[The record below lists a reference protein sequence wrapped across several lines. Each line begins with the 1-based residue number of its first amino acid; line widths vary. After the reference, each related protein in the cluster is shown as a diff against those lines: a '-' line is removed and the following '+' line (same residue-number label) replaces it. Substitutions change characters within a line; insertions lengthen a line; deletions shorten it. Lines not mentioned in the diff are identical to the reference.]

1 MLSRPVSS
9 GLADRLRRI
18 NQIAS
23 LVNTSADP
31 KDVVDRI
38 ALAVCQQSPWSTS
51 AIMAVEPDAG
61 YSVLITRHDPFVV
74 TRRPL
79 SDRWPLDGSP
89 TRTVLATGKP
99 MVIPDALE
107 SEYPGYREEARACDY
122 RTVVLL
128 PLAASP
134 GGRGLVM
141 SVHAQDKVEV
151 DEDELRFLETVANLA
166 ALAIAR
172 VEHLDTERNLTR
184 RLEHV
189 LDVYSM
195 LMNRVMADVSLEST
209 AQLAEKL
216 LGCPVILVDLVGNR
230 IAGGSPP
237 PDSELSQAEWQEIV
251 SVRSRRR
258 LCQVARDGGMG
269 EGNIVAFSLENVR
282 PGLVLRIHM
291 ELIVV
296 DHRTV
301 GGLFLLPGARRFDN
315 IDMLIVEALRFA
327 IGVQLMR
334 LLVRVGDEAEA
345 LNDFF
350 GRLFDRGWKSPAEI
364 GARAGR
370 LGVAV
375 DMPGRLLTLAL
386 PDRIA
391 EADRPKLLE
400 ATQRALARMLSDAD
414 QRGIAAIHEGDV
426 VLLWTSDAMPGA
438 EPPAEPPADLLTRLQ
453 HEAEWSI
460 GARAILHVGRLCATP
475 QEFRTARADAQYVVA
490 LARRVGRSGRIGDED
505 FDPVAKMMA
514 TADPAAIDAF
524 VAARIGAIERHDR
537 EHETGFL
544 ETLRVVIDAG
554 QRPQSAADRLGLHV
568 STLRYRLQRL
578 SDLFGVDPNDPA
590 QRFALDLALRLREGP
605 LSLSDDGS
613 YDSQE

>member
-1 MLSRPVSS
+1 MSSRPVSS

-31 KDVVDRI
+31 QDVVDRI
-38 ALAVCQQSPWSTS
+38 ALAVCQQPPWSTS

-61 YSVLITRHDPFVV
+61 YSVLITRHDPFVAS
-74 TRRPL
+74 RRPL
-79 SDRWPLDGSP
+79 SDRWRLDGSP
-89 TRTVLATGKP
+89 TRTVLETGKP

-128 PLAASP
+128 PLASSP

-151 DEDELRFLETVANLA
+151 DDDELRFLETIANLA

-172 VEHLDTERNLTR
+172 VEHLDTQRSLTG

-209 AQLAEKL
+209 ALLAEEL
-216 LGCPVILVDLVGNR
+216 LGCPVIVVDLVGNR
-230 IAGGSPP
+230 IAGGTPP
-237 PDSELSQAEWQEIV
+237 PDLSMSPAEWQELV
-251 SVRSRRR
+251 SVRVRRR

-269 EGNIVAFSLENVR
+269 EGNIVALGLPHIR
-282 PGLVLRIHM
+282 PDLVLRIHM

-301 GGLFLLPGARRFDN
+301 GGLFLLPGGRRFDN

-334 LLVRVGDEAEA
+334 LLVRVGDEADA

-350 GRLFDRGWKSPAEI
+350 GRLFDRGWKSPDEI

-386 PDRIA
+386 PASIR
-391 EADRPKLLE
+391 EADRPTILE
-400 ATQRALARMLSDAD
+400 QTQRALARTLSDAD
-414 QRGIAAIHEGDV
+414 QRGIAAIHDGDI
-426 VLLWTSDAMPGA
+426 VLLWTGDEAGG
-438 EPPAEPPADLLTRLQ
+438 EPPAALLSRLQ

-460 GARAILHVGRLCATP
+460 GARPILHVGRLCVTP
-475 QEFRTARADAQYVVA
+475 QEFRTARADAQHVVA
-490 LARRVGRSGRIGDED
+490 LARRIGRSGRIGDED
-505 FDPVAKMMA
+505 FDPVARMLA
-514 TADPAAIDAF
+514 TADPAAIREF

-537 EHETGFL
+537 EHGSGFL
-544 ETLRVVIDAG
+544 ETLRVLLDAG
-554 QRPQSAADRLGLHV
+554 LRQQAAADRLGLHV

-578 SDLFGVDPNDPA
+578 LDLFQVDPNDPT
-590 QRFALDLALRLREGP
+590 QRFALDLALRLRAGLLARP
-605 LSLSDDGS
+605 DDSSLESN
-613 YDSQE
+613 Q